1 MTQAELEMAREVALT
16 GHAAIG
22 RVSVRALVAQHAD
35 RLVSKAQRL
44 VWRPQIGLLPDSL
57 LFRQR

>member
-1 MTQAELEMAREVALT
+1 MAREVALT
-16 GHAAIG
+16 GHASIG
-22 RVSVRALVAQHAD
+22 RVSVRALVAQHAE